1 MKLNL
6 YGSTGEIGKK
16 TLKIIYKNFPELKVN
31 LLCANSNDKLLFK
44 QIKKYKPK
52 FVFLNDVRSSS
63 RLKSRLQLNVK
74 VLDRYALDLY
84 LKNSKSD
91 YSILA
96 ISGYKSLYYLEQI
109 INNTT
114 NLGIV
119 SKEAIVSA
127 GHIFKKKKYFK
138 KTNIFPL
145 DSEHF
150 SLYQYL
156 NSLKNKDVINNIG
169 ITASGGPF
177 YKKNFKTLNNIT
189 FNQAIKHPK
198 WKMGYKNSIDSAT
211 LVNKC
216 LEVIEAHY
224 LFNIPYDKINIFIHP
239 EAIVHSLVNKKNYVT
254 DLNLFKNDMSI
265 PIINFLSIKNN
276 KIHNLDK
283 NLTLPKLTNL
293 KFLEVSNTSFPI
305 YRYFI
310 NLNKKNPS
318 NIIKFNVGNELAVE
332 LFKNKKIKYTDIYKI
347 IKKVGS
353 LNLNYPLNN
362 IKDIIKYHE
371 IIEKKSKLIL
381 KHLY

>member
-127 GHIFKKKKYFK
+127 GHIFKKKK
-138 KTNIFPL
+138 IF
-145 DSEHF
+145 
-150 SLYQYL
+150 
-156 NSLKNKDVINNIG
+156 
-169 ITASGGPF
+169 
-177 YKKNFKTLNNIT
+177 
-189 FNQAIKHPK
+189 
-198 WKMGYKNSIDSAT
+198 
-211 LVNKC
+211 
-216 LEVIEAHY
+216 
-224 LFNIPYDKINIFIHP
+224 
-239 EAIVHSLVNKKNYVT
+239 
-254 DLNLFKNDMSI
+254 
-265 PIINFLSIKNN
+265 
-276 KIHNLDK
+276 
-283 NLTLPKLTNL
+283 
-293 KFLEVSNTSFPI
+293 
-305 YRYFI
+305 
-310 NLNKKNPS
+310 
-318 NIIKFNVGNELAVE
+318 
-332 LFKNKKIKYTDIYKI
+332 
-347 IKKVGS
+347 
-353 LNLNYPLNN
+353 
-362 IKDIIKYHE
+362 
-371 IIEKKSKLIL
+371 
-381 KHLY
+381 